1 MKHNY
6 QRGFSIIEIIL
17 AIAVF
22 VIFSSGAV
30 AVILQGLSAN
40 RLGKEQTVATEYAA
54 EGLEAMRS
62 IKNQSFSSLVSTTS
76 AGVARSLAGT
86 WIFSG
91 TSNIFD
97 GRYTR
102 TIAIADVQRDGSGNI
117 VASGGTVDPNTRKI
131 TATVAWNFT
140 PARSD
145 SVILSTY
152 LTNWRASAPS
162 CAVYCT
168 ALGGYSTGTCRQNSQ
183 QCTLNG
189 ETYEPGGD
197 TYCTGGPSGDACCC
211 K

>member
-1 MKHNY
+1 MKNKY
-6 QRGFSIIEIIL
+6 KQGFSLIEIIL

-30 AVILQGLSAN
+30 AVILQGISAN
-40 RLGKEQTVATEYAA
+40 RLGKEQTIATEYAA
-54 EGLEAMRS
+54 EGLEAIRS
-62 IKNQSFSSLVSTTS
+62 IKNQSFSSLISTPS
-76 AGVARSLAGT
+76 AGVTRSLAGT

-91 TSNIFD
+91 TSNTFD

-102 TIAIADVQRDGSGNI
+102 TIAIADVYRDGSGNI
-117 VASGGTVDPNTRKI
+117 VGSGGTLDSNTKKI
-131 TATVAWNFT
+131 TSTVTWNFA

-168 ALGGYSTGTCRQNSQ
+168 ALGGYSTGTCRQNTQ

-197 TYCTGGPSGDACCC
+197 TYCTGGPSGNTCCC